1 MEDVQR
7 IYNPELDEEQG
18 PLARDM
24 QNLQSTR
31 PAARGMIT
39 SKNTQ
44 PQNTQPVEKNWS
56 SYFGFGGKKSRKSR
70 KSRKSKKSKKSKKS
84 RRTRRRKM

>member
-24 QNLQSTR
+24 KNLQSTR
-31 PAARGMIT
+31 PAPPGIIP
-39 SKNTQ
+39 SENT
-44 PQNTQPVEKNWS
+44 PPVKKGWL
-56 SYFGFGGKKSRKSR
+56 SYFGVGGKKSRKSR
-70 KSRKSKKSKKSKKS
+70 KSKKS
-84 RRTRRRKM
+84 RKSRKSRKTRRRRRRM